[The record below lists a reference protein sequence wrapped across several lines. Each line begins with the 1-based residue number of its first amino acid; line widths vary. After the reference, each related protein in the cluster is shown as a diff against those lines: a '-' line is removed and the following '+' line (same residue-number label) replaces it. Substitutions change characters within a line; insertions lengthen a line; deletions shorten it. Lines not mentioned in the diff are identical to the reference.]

1 MVCFRCL
8 DNVSFNAVLNNN
20 ELMRHKMIRL
30 LTTVA
35 TLLLLSLPATGSEK
49 VAVEVLNF
57 SEMDRWV
64 RVTDMICGT
73 VLWEENLEAQRRLP
87 VELCSGDD
95 GKAKIQLYIRIGCT
109 KNKTCT

>member
-1 MVCFRCL
+1 MAKL
-8 DNVSFNAVLNNN
+8 
-20 ELMRHKMIRL
+20 LMAIGSL
-30 LTTVA
+30 LV
-35 TLLLLSLPATGSEK
+35 LSLPTAASDK
-49 VAVEVLNF
+49 VAAEVLNF

-109 KNKTCT
+109 RNKTIVKDGVESGATIQF

>member
-1 MVCFRCL
+1 
-8 DNVSFNAVLNNN
+8 
-20 ELMRHKMIRL
+20 MRHKMAKL
-30 LTTVA
+30 LMTIGS
-35 TLLLLSLPATGSEK
+35 LLVLSLPTAASDK
-49 VAVEVLNF
+49 VAAEVLNF

-109 KNKTCT
+109 RNKTIVKDGVESGATIQF

>member
-1 MVCFRCL
+1 MAKL
-8 DNVSFNAVLNNN
+8 
-20 ELMRHKMIRL
+20 LMTIGSL
-30 LTTVA
+30 LV
-35 TLLLLSLPATGSEK
+35 LSLPTAASDK
-49 VAVEVLNF
+49 VAAEVLNF

-109 KNKTCT
+109 RNKTIVKDGVESGATIQF

>member
-1 MVCFRCL
+1 
-8 DNVSFNAVLNNN
+8 
-20 ELMRHKMIRL
+20 MRHKMVRL
-30 LTTVA
+30 LTVVV
-35 TLLLLSLPATGSEK
+35 TLLLLSLSAAASDK
-49 VAVEVLNF
+49 IAAEVLNF

-64 RVTDMICGT
+64 KITDMICGT

-109 KNKTCT
+109 RNKTIVKDGVESGATIQF